1 MKTYIASFLG
11 MFISCVMYGTA
22 MVSAQTTTASPDT
35 TPSMEL
41 RRIGLADLNGVLRA
55 ADANVK
61 VRELLDVQRQK
72 FQSEFSKVE
81 AELQQTERDLMSK
94 RELLSAEE
102 YDKQIKAFQARVT
115 RLQKNIQK
123 QRQSIDNAYQKAQ
136 SDIRAE
142 AVSVITEI
150 ASELQLD
157 LVLQRDSSLIFLP
170 HLNISEE
177 VLKRLNERTK
187 NARIEIEV
195 QNHSR
200 NRRWFDAG

>member
-11 MFISCVMYGTA
+11 AFIGSVMCGSA
-22 MVSAQTTTASPDT
+22 MVSAQTTIASPDT
-35 TPSMEL
+35 APSMEV
-41 RRIGLADLNGVLRA
+41 RRIGLADLSGVLRA

-61 VRELLDVQRQK
+61 VRDILDVQRQK

-81 AELQQTERDLMSK
+81 TELQQIERDLMSK
-94 RELLSAEE
+94 RELLSVEE

-115 RLQKNIQK
+115 RLQQDIQK

-136 SDIRAE
+136 SDIRTE
-142 AVSVITEI
+142 AISVITEI

-195 QNHSR
+195 QKPQSQ
-200 NRRWFDAG
+200 

>member
-11 MFISCVMYGTA
+11 AFIGCVMCGTA
-22 MVSAQTTTASPDT
+22 MVSAQTTTASLDT
-35 TPSMEL
+35 TPSMEVW
-41 RRIGLADLNGVLRA
+41 RIGLADLNGVLRA

-115 RLQKNIQK
+115 RLQQDIQK

-157 LVLQRDSSLIFLP
+157 LVLKRDSSLIFLP
-170 HLNISEE
+170 HLNISDE

-195 QNHSR
+195 QEPQSQ
-200 NRRWFDAG
+200 

>member
-11 MFISCVMYGTA
+11 AFIGSVMCGSA
-22 MVSAQTTTASPDT
+22 MVSAQTTTASPNT
-35 TPSMEL
+35 APSMEV
-41 RRIGLADLNGVLRA
+41 RRIGLADLSGVLRA

-61 VRELLDVQRQK
+61 VRDILDVQRQK

-81 AELQQTERDLMSK
+81 TELQQIERDLMSK
-94 RELLSAEE
+94 RELLSVEE

-115 RLQKNIQK
+115 RLQQDIQK

-136 SDIRAE
+136 SDIRSE
-142 AVSVITEI
+142 AISVITEI

-157 LVLQRDSSLIFLP
+157 LVLKRDSSLIFLP
-170 HLNISEE
+170 HLNISDE

-195 QNHSR
+195 QEPQSE
-200 NRRWFDAG
+200 

>member
-1 MKTYIASFLG
+1 MKTYIVAFWGALIG
-11 MFISCVMYGTA
+11 CVMCGTV

-35 TPSMEL
+35 TPAMEV

-115 RLQKNIQK
+115 RLQQDIQK

-142 AVSVITEI
+142 AISVITEI
-150 ASELQLD
+150 ASEMQLD

-195 QNHSR
+195 QKPQSQ
-200 NRRWFDAG
+200 

>member
-1 MKTYIASFLG
+1 MKTYIVAFWWALIG
-11 MFISCVMYGTA
+11 CVMCGTA
-22 MVSAQTTTASPDT
+22 IVSAQTTTALPDT
-35 TPSMEL
+35 TTSMEV

-61 VRELLDVQRQK
+61 VRELLEVQRQK

-115 RLQKNIQK
+115 LLQQDIQK
-123 QRQSIDNAYQKAQ
+123 KRQSIDNAYQKAQ

-150 ASELQLD
+150 ASELRLD
-157 LVLQRDSSLIFLP
+157 LVLKRDSSLIFLP
-170 HLNISEE
+170 HLNISDE

-195 QNHSR
+195 QEPQSQ
-200 NRRWFDAG
+200 

>member
-11 MFISCVMYGTA
+11 AFIGCVMCGTA
-22 MVSAQTTTASPDT
+22 MVSAQTTTASPDN
-35 TPSMEL
+35 TPSMEV

-81 AELQQTERDLMSK
+81 SELQQTERDLMSK

-115 RLQKNIQK
+115 RLQQDIQK

-142 AVSVITEI
+142 AISVIT
-150 ASELQLD
+150 
-157 LVLQRDSSLIFLP
+157 
-170 HLNISEE
+170 
-177 VLKRLNERTK
+177 
-187 NARIEIEV
+187 
-195 QNHSR
+195 
-200 NRRWFDAG
+200 

>member
-11 MFISCVMYGTA
+11 AFIVCVICGTA
-22 MVSAQTTTASPDT
+22 MVSAQTTTAAPDT
-35 TPSMEL
+35 TPSMEV

-61 VRELLDVQRQK
+61 VRELLDMQRQK

-115 RLQKNIQK
+115 RLQQDIQK
-123 QRQSIDNAYQKAQ
+123 KRQSIDNAYQKAQ
-136 SDIRAE
+136 ADIRAE

-150 ASELQLD
+150 ASELRLD
-157 LVLQRDSSLIFLP
+157 LVLKRDSSLIFLP
-170 HLNISEE
+170 HLNISDE

-195 QNHSR
+195 QEPQSQ
-200 NRRWFDAG
+200 

>member
-11 MFISCVMYGTA
+11 AFIGCVMCGTA
-22 MVSAQTTTASPDT
+22 MVSAQTTTALPDT
-35 TPSMEL
+35 TPSMEV

-81 AELQQTERDLMSK
+81 SELQQTERDLMSK

-115 RLQKNIQK
+115 RLQQDIQK

-142 AVSVITEI
+142 AISVITEI
-150 ASELQLD
+150 ASEMQLD

-195 QNHSR
+195 QKSQSQ
-200 NRRWFDAG
+200 

>member
-1 MKTYIASFLG
+1 MKTYIVALLG
-11 MFISCVMYGTA
+11 ALIGCVMCGTA

-35 TPSMEL
+35 TPSMDV
-41 RRIGLADLNGVLRA
+41 RRIGLADLNGVVRA
-55 ADANVK
+55 ADANVT
-61 VRELLDVQRQK
+61 VREILDVQRQK

-81 AELQQTERDLMSK
+81 AELQQTERDLISK

-102 YDKQIKAFQARVT
+102 YDKQIKVFQARVT
-115 RLQKNIQK
+115 RLQQDIQK

-136 SDIRAE
+136 SNIRAE
-142 AVSVITEI
+142 AISVITEI
-150 ASELQLD
+150 ASEMQLD

-195 QNHSR
+195 QKPQSQ
-200 NRRWFDAG
+200 